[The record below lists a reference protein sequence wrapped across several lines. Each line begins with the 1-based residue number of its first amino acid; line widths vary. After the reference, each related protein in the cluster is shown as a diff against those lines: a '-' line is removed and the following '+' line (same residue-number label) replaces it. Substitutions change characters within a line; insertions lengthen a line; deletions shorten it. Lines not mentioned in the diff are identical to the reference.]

1 VHPAKGLSTLGNTGS
16 VAQDIDMTQRTIRV
30 QSLDECLQ
38 LLEGEQVGRL
48 VYVDEGG
55 PAAVPVNYVL
65 DQGRVVFRTEAGSKT
80 AALAG
85 PIAFEV
91 DRIDTGDQSGW
102 SVLIRGEARELP
114 IEEVPAMLQRVG
126 QRIPRPWAAGVHNQW
141 IVVHPSELTGRRLD
155 VRFYAPAI

>member
-1 VHPAKGLSTLGNTGS
+1 MHPAKGLSTLGNTGS

-102 SVLIRGEARELP
+102 SVLIRGRRASSRSKRFLRCCSGSDNGFP
-114 IEEVPAMLQRVG
+114 GRGPRVCTTSG
-126 QRIPRPWAAGVHNQW
+126 
-141 IVVHPSELTGRRLD
+141 
-155 VRFYAPAI
+155 